1 MTAAYYMTVSPSP
14 SLPSFGPISV
24 LSVPFS
30 AGLDSSS
37 EDSELEDSD
46 DESSDRSTKFD
57 SALCL
62 LADVLVAFEAAL
74 HLLLADFE
82 TPKSL
87 QVLHVGMIPEYMSL
101 LSFSWCFS
109 SSSLDMIDHLHS
121 PDLRADSRI
130 LSLSTDVIL
139 PGLLMGGSGQPMRS
153 IPYLTKKNC
162 YSCISFVAHC
172 LQLR

>member
-1 MTAAYYMTVSPSP
+1 MTAAYYTTVSPSP

-24 LSVPFS
+24 SSVPFS
-30 AGLDSSS
+30 AGPDSSS

-46 DESSDRSTKFD
+46 DESSDRSTEFD

-62 LADVLVAFEAAL
+62 LADVLVAFEVAL

-87 QVLHVGMIPEYMSL
+87 RVLCVGTIPEYMSS
-101 LSFSWCFS
+101 LSFSQHFS
-109 SSSLDMIDHLHS
+109 SSSLVMIVHLQS
-121 PDLRADSRI
+121 PDLRANSRT

-139 PGLLMGGSGQPMRS
+139 PGLLMGGYGQPTRS
-153 IPYLTKKNC
+153 IPYLTKK
-162 YSCISFVAHC
+162 ILLF
-172 LQLR
+172 L